1 MHRDNLSHGGGKTM
15 GYRSDGIIVVAFESL
30 EEMRE
35 VLAVYRLDPRV
46 QKHNPFPKDIDD
58 DSDYYWTFHTYDLDS
73 DTTCYLMRLD
83 FYGWKWYADYEDV
96 QSYQHIFTVCKQFA
110 RERENFTYAYRFV
123 RGGEEHDDY
132 EEECYGSESY
142 LSQMLVERLTE
153 EIGVRMTWE
162 LTDDL
167 EQNTTQEDY
176 IDNQNPSD
184 VTRKTTKENDHV
196 SI

>member
-1 MHRDNLSHGGGKTM
+1 M

-35 VLAVYRLDPRV
+35 VLAIYRLDPRV
-46 QKHNPFPKDIDD
+46 QKHNPFQKDIDD
-58 DSDYYWTFHTYDLDS
+58 DSDDYWTFHTYALDES
-73 DTTCYLMRLD
+73 TTCYLMRLD

-96 QSYQHIFTVCKQFA
+96 QSYEHIFTVCKQFA
-110 RERENFTYAYRFV
+110 RDREDFTYAYRFV

-132 EEECYGSESY
+132 DEECYGSQTY

-153 EIGVRMTWE
+153 EIFVRMTWE
-162 LTDDL
+162 LKDDL
-167 EQNTTQEDY
+167 TENTTRLDY
-176 IDNQNPSD
+176 INNQNCSE
-184 VTRKTTKENDHV
+184 TLQKTTKENDHV

>member
-1 MHRDNLSHGGGKTM
+1 M

-46 QKHNPFPKDIDD
+46 QKHNPFPKDIDG
-58 DSDYYWTFHTYDLDS
+58 DSDDYWTFHTYDLDS

-132 EEECYGSESY
+132 EEECYGSETY

-162 LTDDL
+162 LKDDL
-167 EQNTTQEDY
+167 EQNTTQLDCIY
-176 IDNQNPSD
+176 NQNPSD
-184 VTRKTTKENDHV
+184 VTRKTTKLLVRD
-196 SI
+196 

>member
-1 MHRDNLSHGGGKTM
+1 M

-35 VLAVYRLDPRV
+35 VLAIYRLDPRV
-46 QKHNPFPKDIDD
+46 QKHNPFQKDIDD
-58 DSDYYWTFHTYDLDS
+58 DSDDYWTFHTYALDE

-132 EEECYGSESY
+132 DEECYGSETY
-142 LSQMLVERLTE
+142 LSQMLVESLTE
-153 EIGVRMTWE
+153 EIFVRMTWE
-162 LTDDL
+162 LKDDL
-167 EQNTTQEDY
+167 TDNTTELDY
-176 IDNQNPSD
+176 IDNQTVSHGL
-184 VTRKTTKENDHV
+184 TKTTKENDHV

>member
-1 MHRDNLSHGGGKTM
+1 M

-46 QKHNPFPKDIDD
+46 QKHNPFQKDIDD
-58 DSDYYWTFHTYDLDS
+58 DSDDYWTFHTYALDE

-110 RERENFTYAYRFV
+110 IERENFTYAYRFV

-153 EIGVRMTWE
+153 EIFVRMTWE
-162 LTDDL
+162 MKDDLTD
-167 EQNTTQEDY
+167 NTTELDY

-184 VTRKTTKENDHV
+184 VTRKTTEEK
-196 SI
+196 

>member
-1 MHRDNLSHGGGKTM
+1 M
-15 GYRSDGIIVVAFESL
+15 GYRSDGIMVVAFESL
-30 EEMRE
+30 EDMRE

-46 QKHNPFPKDIDD
+46 QKHNPFQKDIDD
-58 DSDYYWTFHTYDLDS
+58 DNDYYWTFHTYELDS

-167 EQNTTQEDY
+167 EQNTTQLDCIY
-176 IDNQNPSD
+176 NQTVSQGL
-184 VTRKTTKENDHV
+184 TKTTKENDHV

>member
-1 MHRDNLSHGGGKTM
+1 M

-46 QKHNPFPKDIDD
+46 QKHNPFQKDIDD
-58 DSDYYWTFHTYDLDS
+58 DNDYYWTFHTYELDS

-123 RGGEEHDDY
+123 RGGEEHDDT

-142 LSQMLVERLTE
+142 LSQMMVENLE
-153 EIGVRMTWE
+153 QEVGVRMVWE

-167 EQNTTQEDY
+167 TCNTTRQDY
-176 IDNQNPSD
+176 YNNQTVSQGL
-184 VTRKTTKENDHV
+184 TKTKENDHV

>member
-1 MHRDNLSHGGGKTM
+1 M

-30 EEMRE
+30 EDMRE

-46 QKHNPFPKDIDD
+46 QKHNPFQKDIDD

-132 EEECYGSESY
+132 DEECYGSETY

-167 EQNTTQEDY
+167 EQNTTELDY
-176 IDNQNPSD
+176 IDNQTVSQGL
-184 VTRKTTKENDHV
+184 TKTTKENDHV

>member
-1 MHRDNLSHGGGKTM
+1 M

-46 QKHNPFPKDIDD
+46 QKHNPFQKDIDD
-58 DSDYYWTFHTYDLDS
+58 DSDDYWTFHTYALDE

-123 RGGEEHDDY
+123 RGCEEHDDY

-153 EIGVRMTWE
+153 EIFVRMTWE
-162 LTDDL
+162 LKDDL
-167 EQNTTQEDY
+167 TENTTRLDY
-176 IDNQNPSD
+176 IDNQNGTPS
-184 VTRKTTKENDHV
+184 VPKTTKENDHV

>member
-1 MHRDNLSHGGGKTM
+1 M

-46 QKHNPFPKDIDD
+46 QKHNPFQKDIDD
-58 DSDYYWTFHTYDLDS
+58 DLVDNDGNWTFHTYALDS

>member
-1 MHRDNLSHGGGKTM
+1 M

-46 QKHNPFPKDIDD
+46 QKHNPFQKDIDG

-110 RERENFTYAYRFV
+110 LERENFTYAYRFV

-132 EEECYGSESY
+132 EEECYGSETY

-176 IDNQNPSD
+176 LYNQTVSQGL
-184 VTRKTTKENDHV
+184 TKTTKENDHV

>member
-1 MHRDNLSHGGGKTM
+1 M
-15 GYRSDGIIVVAFESL
+15 GYRSDGIIAVAFESL

-46 QKHNPFPKDIDD
+46 QKHNPFQKDIDD

-132 EEECYGSESY
+132 DEECYGSETY

-167 EQNTTQEDY
+167 EQNTTELDY
-176 IDNQNPSD
+176 IDNQTVSQGL
-184 VTRKTTKENDHV
+184 TKTTKENDHV

>member
-1 MHRDNLSHGGGKTM
+1 
-15 GYRSDGIIVVAFESL
+15 
-30 EEMRE
+30 
-35 VLAVYRLDPRV
+35 
-46 QKHNPFPKDIDD
+46 
-58 DSDYYWTFHTYDLDS
+58 
-73 DTTCYLMRLD
+73 
-83 FYGWKWYADYEDV
+83 
-96 QSYQHIFTVCKQFA
+96 
-110 RERENFTYAYRFV
+110 V

-167 EQNTTQEDY
+167 EQNTTQLDCIY
-176 IDNQNPSD
+176 NQTVSQGL
-184 VTRKTTKENDHV
+184 TKTTKENDHV

>member
-1 MHRDNLSHGGGKTM
+1 M

-46 QKHNPFPKDIDD
+46 QKHNPFQKDIDD
-58 DSDYYWTFHTYDLDS
+58 NSDYYWTFHTYDLDS

-132 EEECYGSESY
+132 EEECYGSETY

-176 IDNQNPSD
+176 LYNQTVSQGL
-184 VTRKTTKENDHV
+184 TKTTKENDHV

>member
-1 MHRDNLSHGGGKTM
+1 M

-30 EEMRE
+30 AEMME

-46 QKHNPFPKDIDD
+46 QKHNPFQKDIDD
-58 DSDYYWTFHTYDLDS
+58 DSDNYWTFHTYALDS

-132 EEECYGSESY
+132 DEECYGSQTY
-142 LSQMLVERLTE
+142 LSQMLVELLTE
-153 EIGVRMTWE
+153 EICQG
-162 LTDDL
+162 
-167 EQNTTQEDY
+167 
-176 IDNQNPSD
+176 
-184 VTRKTTKENDHV
+184 
-196 SI
+196 

>member
-1 MHRDNLSHGGGKTM
+1 M
-15 GYRSDGIIVVAFESL
+15 GYRSEGIMVVAFESL
-30 EEMRE
+30 AEMME

-46 QKHNPFPKDIDD
+46 QKHNPFQKDIDD
-58 DSDYYWTFHTYDLDS
+58 DGNDYWTFHTYALDE

-110 RERENFTYAYRFV
+110 NERENFTYAYRFV
-123 RGGEEHDDY
+123 RGGENHDDY

-142 LSQMLVERLTE
+142 LSQMLVESLTE

-162 LTDDL
+162 FIDNHT
-167 EQNTTQEDY
+167 QNTTRLDY
-176 IDNQNPSD
+176 IDNQNCSE
-184 VTRKTTKENDHV
+184 TLQKTEEK
-196 SI
+196 

>member
-1 MHRDNLSHGGGKTM
+1 M

-46 QKHNPFPKDIDD
+46 QKHNPFPKDIDG
-58 DSDYYWTFHTYDLDS
+58 DSDDYWTFHTYDLDS

-132 EEECYGSESY
+132 EEECYGSETY

-153 EIGVRMTWE
+153 EIFVRMTWE
-162 LTDDL
+162 LKDDL
-167 EQNTTQEDY
+167 EQNTTQLDCIY
-176 IDNQNPSD
+176 NQTVSQGL
-184 VTRKTTKENDHV
+184 TKTTKENDHV

>member
-1 MHRDNLSHGGGKTM
+1 M

-30 EEMRE
+30 EDMRE

-46 QKHNPFPKDIDD
+46 QKHNPFQKDIDD

-132 EEECYGSESY
+132 DEECYGSETY

-167 EQNTTQEDY
+167 EQNTTRLDY
-176 IDNQNPSD
+176 IDNQTVSQGL
-184 VTRKTTKENDHV
+184 TKTTKENDHV

>member
-1 MHRDNLSHGGGKTM
+1 M

-46 QKHNPFPKDIDD
+46 QKHNPFQKDIDD
-58 DSDYYWTFHTYDLDS
+58 DSDDYWTFHTYALDE

-123 RGGEEHDDY
+123 RGGENHDDY
-132 EEECYGSESY
+132 DEECYGSETY
-142 LSQMLVERLTE
+142 LSQMLVESLTE
-153 EIGVRMTWE
+153 EIFVRMTWE
-162 LTDDL
+162 LKDDL
-167 EQNTTQEDY
+167 TENTTRLDY
-176 IDNQNPSD
+176 IDNQNGTKNVP
-184 VTRKTTKENDHV
+184 KTTKENDHV

>member
-1 MHRDNLSHGGGKTM
+1 M

-46 QKHNPFPKDIDD
+46 QKHNPFQKDIDD
-58 DSDYYWTFHTYDLDS
+58 DSDDYWTFHTYALDE

-132 EEECYGSESY
+132 DEECYGSETY
-142 LSQMLVERLTE
+142 LSQMLVESLTE

-162 LTDDL
+162 FIDNHT
-167 EQNTTQEDY
+167 QNTTRLDY
-176 IDNQNPSD
+176 IDNQNGTPS
-184 VTRKTTKENDHV
+184 VPKTTKENDHV